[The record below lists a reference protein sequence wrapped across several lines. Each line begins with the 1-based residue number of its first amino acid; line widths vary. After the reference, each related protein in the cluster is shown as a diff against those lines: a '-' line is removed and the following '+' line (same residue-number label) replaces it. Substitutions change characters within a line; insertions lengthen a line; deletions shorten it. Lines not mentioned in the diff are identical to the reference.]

1 MEKYSPG
8 RSSFPEAPPA
18 PAPAR
23 RIPSSTLPFAA
34 SSAISRLSR
43 SWIKNPLLAPP
54 SCEHAG
60 SGCRAPPC
68 AGLFSIAPAHPSR
81 SPAGRLAAGAA
92 ALLTGFLPP
101 RTLSYLLAGSMV
113 QLLLP
118 GSTAGA
124 LGFMHSPFK
133 RAQFRP
139 AAASV
144 WPLPASSR
152 HPDGWPD
159 RQPCVRASGPF
170 PHAGPGRSDRM
181 GSW

>member
-8 RSSFPEAPPA
+8 RSSYSRSATGPCPSQTYSLEHPAVCGKLRYQPALQVMDKEPA
-18 PAPAR
+18 PCAPVLRTR
-23 RIPSSTLPFAA
+23 RF
-34 SSAISRLSR
+34 RLS
-43 SWIKNPLLAPP
+43 S
-54 SCEHAG
+54 S
-60 SGCRAPPC
+60 PC

-92 ALLTGFLPP
+92 TLLTGFLPP
-101 RTLSYLLAGSMV
+101 RTLSYLLAGSMA
-113 QLLLP
+113 QLSLP

-124 LGFMHSPFK
+124 FGFMHSPFK

-144 WPLPASSR
+144 WPLPASSL